1 MLYQAL
7 YRKYRPKTFD
17 DVCGQKV
24 VVQTLK
30 NTINNNKLTHA
41 YLFIGPRGTGKT
53 SIAKIFAK
61 TINCE
66 NTKDGN
72 SCEKCDICKLS
83 NNNEN
88 VDIIEMDAA
97 SNNGVDEIREI
108 KNHVTLMPTFS
119 KYKVYIID
127 EVHML
132 SAGAFN
138 ALLKTLEEPPAHV
151 IFILATTEPQKVPLT
166 IMSRCQSFEF
176 KSIPS
181 NLMKNKIKFICDQE
195 KITIT
200 DEAIDQICIDSNG
213 GLRDGIG
220 LLDQLNSYTNSNITK
235 DDVLLLNGRISE
247 DEIVNLFNSIYS
259 NNIDEAFSISDK
271 LEEEGKDFLFIC
283 EDIIKYL
290 KKILIEYQKNNN
302 NELIEKLTKDKVI
315 QIIFTITDYL
325 NYIRNLKDKKIY
337 FDLLIIKI
345 FDLINN
351 TNVRSENITK
361 NENNDIKSSKESIT
375 NNEKDEKNDEIE
387 TKHEQ
392 EEIKKKDENNKI
404 YDNYKELMRIRL
416 NNILASADKESLK
429 EYIEFNNNLEN
440 NLDNLDDR
448 KIFNL
453 LLDCSI
459 KAGSK
464 DGIIIT
470 ASNNN
475 ILNELYD
482 NFKEIEE
489 LFINKLSKDIKVC
502 FYEENNW
509 NTISAE
515 YRTKLRNKE
524 KIDILDEAEI
534 INKIYNKESSNK
546 SEFDD
551 LLEIGE

>member
-1 MLYQAL
+1 MVYQAL
-7 YRKYRPKTFD
+7 YRKYRPKTFN

-24 VVQTLK
+24 VVHTLK
-30 NTINNNKLTHA
+30 NTITNNQLTHA

-66 NTKDGN
+66 HTIDGN
-72 SCEKCDICKLS
+72 SCEECEICNLS

-88 VDIIEMDAA
+88 IDIIEMDAA

-138 ALLKTLEEPPAHV
+138 ALLKTLEEPPRHV

-176 KSIPS
+176 KSIPV
-181 NLMKNKIKFICDQE
+181 NLMKEKIKYICEQE
-195 KITIT
+195 NIKIS
-200 DEAIDQICIDSNG
+200 DDALELICIDSNG

-220 LLDQLNSYTNSNITK
+220 LLDQLNSYTNGDIK
-235 DDVLLLNGRISE
+235 KEDVLLLNGRVNNDDI
-247 DEIVNLFNSIYS
+247 NLFIDSIY
-259 NNIDEAFSISDK
+259 NNEINNAFDFSDK
-271 LEEEGKDFLFIC
+271 IEEEGKDFIFVC

-290 KKILIEYQKNNN
+290 KNSLIDYQINNSNVLINKIGKEKTINIIYQ
-302 NELIEKLTKDKVI
+302 
-315 QIIFTITDYL
+315 ITDYI
-325 NYIRNLKDKKIY
+325 NYIRNIKEKKIY
-337 FDLLIIKI
+337 FDLLIIKLL
-345 FDLINN
+345 DLFNN
-351 TNVRSENITK
+351 TNVRTNV
-361 NENNDIKSSKESIT
+361 ENNESKIKKTIIINKEEIVEKEKFEIKKEET
-375 NNEKDEKNDEIE
+375 NDNNNEKYI
-387 TKHEQ
+387 
-392 EEIKKKDENNKI
+392 
-404 YDNYKELMRIRL
+404 NYKSLMDIRL
-416 NNILASADKESLK
+416 NNILRIADKESLK
-429 EYIEFNNNLEN
+429 EYVEFFDNLESD
-440 NLDNLDDR
+440 LDNLDER

-475 ILNELYD
+475 ILKELYD
-482 NFKEIEE
+482 SFKDIEN
-489 LFINKLSKDIKVC
+489 LFINKLSKEIKVC
-502 FYEENNW
+502 FYDEDSW
-509 NTISAE
+509 NEKRPE
-515 YRTKLRNKE
+515 YIKKIKNKE
-524 KIDILDEAEI
+524 EIEVLDETDILDK
-534 INKIYNKESSNK
+534 INNKDT
-546 SEFDD
+546 SEKNEFED

>member
-1 MLYQAL
+1 MVYQAL
-7 YRKYRPKTFD
+7 YRKYRPKTFN

-24 VVQTLK
+24 VVHTLK
-30 NTINNNKLTHA
+30 NTITNNQLTHA

-66 NTKDGN
+66 HTIDGN
-72 SCEKCDICKLS
+72 SCEECEICNLS

-88 VDIIEMDAA
+88 IDIIEMDAA

-138 ALLKTLEEPPAHV
+138 ALLKTLEEPPRHV

-176 KSIPS
+176 KSIPV
-181 NLMKNKIKFICDQE
+181 NLMKEKIKYICEQE
-195 KITIT
+195 NIKIS
-200 DEAIDQICIDSNG
+200 DDALELICIDSNG

-220 LLDQLNSYTNSNITK
+220 LLDQLNSYTNGDIK
-235 DDVLLLNGRISE
+235 KEDVLLLNGRVNNDDI
-247 DEIVNLFNSIYS
+247 NLFIDSIY
-259 NNIDEAFSISDK
+259 NNEINNAFDFSDK
-271 LEEEGKDFLFIC
+271 IEEEGKDFIFVC

-290 KKILIEYQKNNN
+290 KNSLIDYQINNSNVLINKIGKEKTINIIYQ
-302 NELIEKLTKDKVI
+302 
-315 QIIFTITDYL
+315 ITDYI
-325 NYIRNLKDKKIY
+325 NYIRNIKEKKIY
-337 FDLLIIKI
+337 FDLLIIKLL
-345 FDLINN
+345 DLFNN
-351 TNVRSENITK
+351 TNVRTNV
-361 NENNDIKSSKESIT
+361 ENNESKIKKTIIINKEEIVEKEKFEIKKEET
-375 NNEKDEKNDEIE
+375 NDNNNEKYI
-387 TKHEQ
+387 
-392 EEIKKKDENNKI
+392 
-404 YDNYKELMRIRL
+404 NYKSLMDIRL
-416 NNILASADKESLK
+416 NNILRIADKESLK
-429 EYIEFNNNLEN
+429 EYVEFFDNLESD
-440 NLDNLDDR
+440 LDNLDER

-470 ASNNN
+470 TSNNN
-475 ILNELYD
+475 ILKELYD
-482 NFKEIEE
+482 SFKDIEN
-489 LFINKLSKDIKVC
+489 LFINKLSKEIKVC
-502 FYEENNW
+502 FYDEDSWNEKRPEYIKKIKHKEEIEVLDE
-509 NTISAE
+509 T
-515 YRTKLRNKE
+515 
-524 KIDILDEAEI
+524 DILDK
-534 INKIYNKESSNK
+534 INNKDT
-546 SEFDD
+546 SEKNEFED

>member
-17 DVCGQKV
+17 DVCGQKI

-66 NTKDGN
+66 HHKDGN
-72 SCEKCDICKLS
+72 SCEECEICKLS

-138 ALLKTLEEPPAHV
+138 ALLKTLEEPPRHV

-176 KSIPS
+176 KSIPV
-181 NLMKNKIKFICDQE
+181 NLMKEKLKYICDQE
-195 KITIT
+195 NIKIT
-200 DEAIDQICIDSNG
+200 DDSLEQICIDSNG

-220 LLDQLNSYTNSNITK
+220 LLDQLNSYTNGDIK
-235 DDVLLLNGRISE
+235 KEDVLLLNGRISE
-247 DEIVNLFNSIYS
+247 ENIKQLLEYIYNNEIDKVLN
-259 NNIDEAFSISDK
+259 ISDK
-271 LEEEGKDFLFIC
+271 IDEEGKDFLFVC

-290 KKILIEYQKNNN
+290 KNSLIDYQINNTNEIINKLGKNKTV
-302 NELIEKLTKDKVI
+302 E
-315 QIIFTITDYL
+315 IIYQITDYI
-325 NYIRNLKDKKIY
+325 NYIRNIKEKKIY
-337 FDLLIIKI
+337 FDLLLIKLL
-345 FDLINN
+345 DLYN
-351 TNVRSENITK
+351 TNVRTEDSVVTTV
-361 NENNDIKSSKESIT
+361 SKEKEIKVT
-375 NNEKDEKNDEIE
+375 KDEVVKKEKVEIKKEEPKVDNNEKYN
-387 TKHEQ
+387 
-392 EEIKKKDENNKI
+392 
-404 YDNYKELMRIRL
+404 NYKELMDIRL
-416 NNILASADKESLK
+416 NNILATADKESLK
-429 EYIEFNNNLEN
+429 EYVEFSQNLEN
-440 NLDNLDDR
+440 DLDNLDER
-448 KIFNL
+448 KLFNL

-482 NFKEIEE
+482 CFNEIEE
-489 LFINKLSKDIKVC
+489 LFLNKLSKELKVC
-502 FYEENNW
+502 FYDETEW
-509 NTISAE
+509 EDKRKI
-515 YRTKLRNKE
+515 YVQKIKNKE
-524 KIDILDEAEI
+524 NIDILDEKDVLNK
-534 INKIYNKESSNK
+534 INKKESS
-546 SEFDD
+546 EETGFED

>member
-24 VVQTLK
+24 IVQTLK
-30 NTINNNKLTHA
+30 NTIINNKLTHA

-72 SCEKCDICKLS
+72 SCEECDICKLS

-88 VDIIEMDAA
+88 IDIIEMDAA

-138 ALLKTLEEPPAHV
+138 ALLKTLEEPPRHV

-176 KSIPS
+176 KSIPV
-181 NLMKNKIKFICDQE
+181 NLMKKKIQYICDQE
-195 KITIT
+195 KIK
-200 DEAIDQICIDSNG
+200 IDNDALEQICIDSNG

-220 LLDQLNSYTNSNITK
+220 LLDQLNSYTNGNIK
-235 DDVLLLNGRISE
+235 KEDVLLLNGRLNEE
-247 DEIVNLFNSIYS
+247 DINSFINYIYNNEIDKAFNLSDK
-259 NNIDEAFSISDK
+259 IDED
-271 LEEEGKDFLFIC
+271 GKDYIFVC
-283 EDIIKYL
+283 EDIIKYI
-290 KKILIEYQKNNN
+290 KNSLIDYQINND
-302 NELIEKLTKDKVI
+302 NELINKIGKDNAI
-315 QIIFTITDYL
+315 DIIYQITDYI
-325 NYIRNLKDKKIY
+325 NYIRNIKEKKIY
-337 FDLLIIKI
+337 FDLLIIKLLDI
-345 FDLINN
+345 FNK
-351 TNVRSENITK
+351 TNVRIEKSVVSSIK
-361 NENNDIKSSKESIT
+361 NEK
-375 NNEKDEKNDEIE
+375 
-387 TKHEQ
+387 
-392 EEIKKKDENNKI
+392 EIKVTTDDIVEKEKIEIKTETPIVDDKK
-404 YDNYKELMRIRL
+404 YDNYKELMNIRL
-416 NNILASADKESLK
+416 NNILRIADKESFK
-429 EYIEFNNNLEN
+429 EYMDFFNNLEN
-440 NLDNLDDR
+440 DLDNLDER

-475 ILNELYD
+475 ILNELYE
-482 NFKEIEE
+482 NFKEIED

-502 FYEENNW
+502 FYNEEEW
-509 NTISAE
+509 NKKRSE
-515 YRTKLRNKE
+515 YVKKIKNKE
-524 KIDILDEAEI
+524 NIDILDETKVL
-534 INKIYNKESSNK
+534 NKINNKESSEKN
-546 SEFDD
+546 EFED

>member
-66 NTKDGN
+66 NPKDGN
-72 SCEKCDICKLS
+72 SCEECDICKLS
-83 NNNEN
+83 NENEN
-88 VDIIEMDAA
+88 IDIIEMDAA

-138 ALLKTLEEPPAHV
+138 ALLKTLEEPPRHV

-176 KSIPS
+176 KSIPV
-181 NLMKNKIKFICDQE
+181 NLMKEKIQYICDQE
-195 KITIT
+195 KIKI
-200 DEAIDQICIDSNG
+200 DEEALEQICIDSNG
-213 GLRDGIG
+213 GLRDGIS
-220 LLDQLNSYTNSNITK
+220 LLDQLNSYTNSNIKK
-235 DDVLLLNGRISE
+235 DDVLLLNGRLSE
-247 DEIVNLFNSIYS
+247 SDINLFIDYIY
-259 NNIDEAFSISDK
+259 NNEIDKAFNFSDK
-271 LEEEGKDFLFIC
+271 IDEEGKNFIFVC
-283 EDIIKYL
+283 EDIIKYI
-290 KKILIEYQKNNN
+290 KNSLIDFQINNSN
-302 NELIEKLTKDKVI
+302 DLIEKIGKNNAI
-315 QIIFTITDYL
+315 NIIYQITDYI
-325 NYIRNLKDKKIY
+325 NYIRNIKEKKIY
-337 FDLLIIKI
+337 FDLLIIKLLDI
-345 FDLINN
+345 LNK
-351 TNVRSENITK
+351 TNVRGDAKISSQVKEEKEIVKSPTK
-361 NENNDIKSSKESIT
+361 EKEE
-375 NNEKDEKNDEIE
+375 EKI
-387 TKHEQ
+387 
-392 EEIKKKDENNKI
+392 EIKIEDNDNNKSII
-404 YDNYKELMRIRL
+404 YDNYKELMDIRL
-416 NNILASADKESLK
+416 NNILRIADKESLK
-429 EYIEFNNNLEN
+429 EYISFFNNLEN
-440 NLDNLDDR
+440 DLDNLDER
-448 KIFNL
+448 KLFNL

-475 ILNELYD
+475 ILIELYD
-482 NFKEIEE
+482 NFKEIEK
-489 LFINKLSKDIKVC
+489 LFIDKLSKEIKVC
-502 FYEENNW
+502 FYNESEW
-509 NTISAE
+509 NKKRPEFVKKI
-515 YRTKLRNKE
+515 KNKE
-524 KIDILDEAEI
+524 DIKILDESEVLKKM
-534 INKIYNKESSNK
+534 NKKESSEKN
-546 SEFDD
+546 EFED